1 MRPMRLFKREVKD
14 IHEIETILKTCD
26 TVRIGAADEDGIF
39 VVPMNYGYELVTE
52 DAGHPILKIYVH
64 SAYEGRKAE
73 AFKKEPAVA
82 FEMDC
87 GHEIIRGDYTCS
99 YSYAYMSIM
108 GSGVI
113 RELTDPGMKEYGLK
127 KLMAHMAPEADLRF
141 SPEVLSR
148 TCVFCIESDQFTGK
162 KRAPKN

>member
-14 IHEIETILKTCD
+14 IREIETILKTCD

-73 AFKKEPAVA
+73 AFKKDRPSLLRWTAA
-82 FEMDC
+82 MKSYA
-87 GHEIIRGDYTCS
+87 EIIH
-99 YSYAYMSIM
+99 A
-108 GSGVI
+108 VI
-113 RELTDPGMKEYGLK
+113 
-127 KLMAHMAPEADLRF
+127 LMR
-141 SPEVLSR
+141 
-148 TCVFCIESDQFTGK
+148 I
-162 KRAPKN
+162 